1 MMRCRKLQ
9 KKNKDIHFVPFYVMG
24 AREEW
29 IEGGPGGLGLSQ
41 GFWGDGNWGRERRGG
56 GG

>member
-1 MMRCRKLQ
+1 M
-9 KKNKDIHFVPFYVMG
+9 PFYVMG

-29 IEGGPGGLGLSQ
+29 IEGGPGGLGLSR

-56 GG
+56 GEVEDLGALHGVGRVG